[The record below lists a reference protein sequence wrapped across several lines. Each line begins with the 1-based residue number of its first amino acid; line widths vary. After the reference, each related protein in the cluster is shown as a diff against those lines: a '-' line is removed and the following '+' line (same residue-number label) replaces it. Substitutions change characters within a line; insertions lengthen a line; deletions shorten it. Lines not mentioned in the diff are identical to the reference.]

1 MIKQFEMTE
10 KLSYNSIYTGL
21 FCLFAF
27 SFAWNLQIS
36 TVLLILLFGVWISD
50 KNTSFKDKWM
60 LPFKDKRVLVLIS
73 TYILA
78 FLGLLVTNNI
88 DHGLFILGVSTSLFV
103 NPVIFTSFEKRTF
116 NRKQIHFVFISFVAG
131 ILTSSIYCLLVSYIE
146 YSQGGVGTEVFRY
159 VGLMN
164 VVLSPGSFGN
174 YLSFSMLLV
183 LLYLLGEYK
192 FAKKPTLI
200 QWILAFLLFSF
211 FLVMT
216 LLLQS
221 KASLLAVIMIIGLV
235 IAYKITMLFSWKI
248 MFVGVIL
255 FGSFFYFTGLHI
267 SILGERFEAM
277 NQNFENFDKKSQ
289 SSSTLRYAA
298 LEGSY
303 YLAYN
308 NPFMGVGTGAVKRKL
323 TEYYAKNGYDGAL
336 LHKTDTHNQFLRSF
350 AKNGILGLLLV
361 TITFLLPL
369 ILAIKTKSFLLFVFG
384 MLEIVMGMT
393 GDIFDS
399 QPGIVFYT
407 FTICFLIFIVGKTSN
422 EPTNKTIES
431 K

>member
-10 KLSYNSIYTGL
+10 KLSYTSIYTGL

-36 TVLLILLFGVWISD
+36 TILIIILFGVWLSD
-50 KNTSFKDKWM
+50 KNTSIKSK
-60 LPFKDKRVLVLIS
+60 LTSPFKDKRVLVLIS
-73 TYILA
+73 TYVLA
-78 FLGLLVTNNI
+78 IIGLLKTDNI
-88 DHGLFILGVSTSLFV
+88 DSGVFILGVSASLLIH
-103 NPVIFTSFEKRTF
+103 PLIFNSLEKRTF
-116 NRKQIHFVFISFVAG
+116 DRKQIHFVFVSFVAG
-131 ILTSSIYCLLVSYIE
+131 IFTSSLYCLLVSYIE

-164 VVLSPGSFGN
+164 VLLSPGSFGN
-174 YLSFSMLLV
+174 YLSFSIFLV

-192 FAKKPTLI
+192 FANKPKLI
-200 QWILAFLLFSF
+200 QWILAFVLLGF
-211 FLVMT
+211 FLLMT

-221 KASLLAVIMIIGLV
+221 KASLLAVIMIVGLT
-235 IAYKITMLFSWKI
+235 IAYKITLLFSWKI
-248 MFVGVIL
+248 TLVGAVI
-255 FGSFFYFTGLHI
+255 FGSFFYFTGLHT

-277 NQNFENFDKKSQ
+277 NQNFENFDKKSE

-303 YLAYN
+303 YLALN
-308 NPFMGVGTGAVKRKL
+308 NPWTGVGTGAVKGKL
-323 TEYYAKNGYDGAL
+323 TEYYAENGYDGAL

-350 AKNGILGLLLV
+350 AMNGILGLILV
-361 TITFLLPL
+361 IITFLLPL
-369 ILAIKTKSFLLFVFG
+369 ILAIKMKSFLLFVFG

-407 FTICFLIFIVGKTSN
+407 FTICFLIFIVGKSAN
-422 EPTNKTIES
+422 EPTVKTIES

>member
-1 MIKQFEMTE
+1 
-10 KLSYNSIYTGL
+10 
-21 FCLFAF
+21 
-27 SFAWNLQIS
+27 
-36 TVLLILLFGVWISD
+36 
-50 KNTSFKDKWM
+50 M

-277 NQNFENFDKKSQ
+277 NQNFEKFDKKSQ